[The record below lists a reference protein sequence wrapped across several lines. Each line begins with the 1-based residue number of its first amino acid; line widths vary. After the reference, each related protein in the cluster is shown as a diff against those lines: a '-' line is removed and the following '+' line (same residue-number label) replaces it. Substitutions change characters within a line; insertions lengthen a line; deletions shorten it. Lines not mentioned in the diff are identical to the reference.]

1 MKFNPNSYVLINPFW
16 LNNLKKILYIR
27 FSESSISKY
36 ISLDSLQKY
45 KVYYI
50 RKNRIFN
57 KGRYSR
63 NRQLYRTGVYWC
75 LWLNIIVVYGLYFF
89 FYRFMFNFGY
99 LWIGIAILA
108 FSFIFARIC
117 QTRLYSFNM
126 LLNEFIL
133 FWQWFCILFNNVY
146 SWIYK
151 NYLNIFLNYIYTIY
165 STLLFTKLLPAI
177 YTSYIYKFLLFF
189 SEETRKTKSARFVF
203 YWEYFVGEDKS
214 FLKIK
219 SKIHWFKQVWKMLT
233 N

>member
-1 MKFNPNSYVLINPFW
+1 
-16 LNNLKKILYIR
+16 LKRVLYIR
-27 FSESSISKY
+27 FSESSVSKY
-36 ISLDSLQKY
+36 ITLDSIQKY
-45 KVYYI
+45 KLYYI

-75 LWLNIIVVYGLYFF
+75 LWLNIMVVYGLYFF

-99 LWIGIAILA
+99 LWIGIAFLA
-108 FSFIFARIC
+108 FSFIFARVC
-117 QTRLYSFNM
+117 QSRLYNFNV
-126 LLNEFIL
+126 LIGEFIQ
-133 FWQWFCILFNNVY
+133 FWQWFCILFNNIY
-146 SWIYK
+146 SWMYR
-151 NYLNIFLNYIYTIY
+151 NYLSLFLNYIHTIY
-165 STLLFTKLLPAI
+165 STLLFTKVLPI
-177 YTSYIYKFLLFF
+177 LYTSYIYKFLLFF
-189 SEETRKTKSARFVF
+189 SEETRKVKSSRFVF